1 MWETG
6 RIGCSSNG
14 HTCITF
20 PLFWSSIVVDNGTNS
35 TSKLNK
41 LKGVLLNTVA
51 ESLMNSLF
59 LTGYDKLLYQVRL
72 RFSSDN
78 RFID

>member
-1 MWETG
+1 MCG
-6 RIGCSSNG
+6 RRGELADV

-20 PLFWSSIVVDNGTNS
+20 PLFWSSIVDNGTNS